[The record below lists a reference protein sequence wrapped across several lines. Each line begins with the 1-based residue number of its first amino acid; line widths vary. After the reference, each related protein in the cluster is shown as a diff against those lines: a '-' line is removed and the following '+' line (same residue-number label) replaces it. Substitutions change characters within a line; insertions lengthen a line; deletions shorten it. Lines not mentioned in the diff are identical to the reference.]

1 MKDKINKKIEAEKI
15 LEKNM
20 FFEIVFKINMAD
32 PCEPEHN
39 TVTNL
44 TFVIDIFK
52 FPFYMKLA
60 F

>member
-1 MKDKINKKIEAEKI
+1 MKDKINKKIEAEKYW
-15 LEKNM
+15 KNM

-32 PCEPEHN
+32 PCEPKHN

-52 FPFYMKLA
+52 FQFFMKLA